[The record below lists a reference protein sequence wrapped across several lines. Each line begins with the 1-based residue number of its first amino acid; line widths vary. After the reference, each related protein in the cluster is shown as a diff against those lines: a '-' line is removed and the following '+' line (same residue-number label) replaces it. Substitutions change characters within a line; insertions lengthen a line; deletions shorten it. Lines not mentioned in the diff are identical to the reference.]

1 MTRLSVLKCLSL
13 GKICNSTLFT
23 EEVPSNL
30 RVIPGFSMVTTNS
43 SHCCLSL
50 GWKYGHMYE
59 IDLLPEKGALIQLQI
74 LSAGTRGGK
83 FQLAGSS
90 SDSA

>member
-1 MTRLSVLKCLSL
+1 
-13 GKICNSTLFT
+13 
-23 EEVPSNL
+23 
-30 RVIPGFSMVTTNS
+30 
-43 SHCCLSL
+43 
-50 GWKYGHMYE
+50 MYE

>member
-1 MTRLSVLKCLSL
+1 MEEAPSALELSQVFLQW
-13 GKICNSTLFT
+13 
-23 EEVPSNL
+23 
-30 RVIPGFSMVTTNS
+30 RQNS
-43 SHCCLSL
+43 SHCFLSV

-59 IDLLPEKGALIQLQI
+59 IDLLSEKGALIQLQI

-90 SDSA
+90 SDTAWNMVFVLCVCV